1 MSPTERGRS
10 ARGSARREALV
21 QAAVALLAQRGVG
34 GLSHR
39 AVAQQAG
46 VPLAATTY
54 YFASLDALLEE
65 AVKTLVAQWLDRA
78 RAAFDQLPEQLT
90 GPAVL
95 AEAAVAV
102 ALPAGLAGDDLPAM
116 YDRYLE
122 AGRFPALRLVV
133 QEYDAALDELLAQVL
148 VRAGHP
154 GERARLLLAVVDGAV
169 LRALAEGRPPR
180 TAAVAAVE
188 GLTRLSAP

>member
-1 MSPTERGRS
+1 MSAAERGRS

-34 GLSHR
+34 AVSHR

-54 YFASLDALLEE
+54 YFTSLDALLEE
-65 AVKTLVAQWLDRA
+65 TVRTLATQWLDRA
-78 RAAFDQLPEQLT
+78 RAALDQLPEQLA
-90 GPAVL
+90 GPVEL

-102 ALPAGLAGDDLPAM
+102 AVPADPAGDDLRAM

-122 AGRFPALRLVV
+122 AGRSPALRPAV
-133 QEYDAALDELLAQVL
+133 ETYDAALDELLAQVL
-148 VRAGHP
+148 ERAGHP
-154 GERARLLLAVVDGAV
+154 GGRARLVLAVIDGAV
-169 LRALAEGRPPR
+169 LRALAEGHPPR
-180 TAAVAAVE
+180 AAAVAAVD
-188 GLTRLSAP
+188 GLTRLSPP